1 MGKNTLVVMGCS
13 MTEGQGCWGD
23 FNKHITKVDDMLKL
37 RKKYRNRFYEFGWP
51 NIVAKE
57 LGFDKVINLGKIGS
71 STSGQLKFFKEQ
83 NFGNDNVY
91 IIWMLTE
98 PIRFSFY
105 KKGKIKNIHPA
116 KGTPIGNSYID
127 FVDDITL
134 DSCLEQLFY
143 IKCMR
148 DISKLNNY
156 NLLITHW
163 NSASKHTQLLD
174 DVTDNY
180 LHKVPTT
187 ILPPNRKFIS
197 NVCGHPNELGYD
209 WMAKTIL
216 KEIKN
221 NNKNFIIS
229 DKKDKLEYIAPEHKS
244 HTINKELL

>member
-13 MTEGQGCWGD
+13 MTEGHGCWGD
-23 FNKHITKVDDMLKL
+23 FNKQITKVDDMLKL

-57 LGFDKVINLGKIGS
+57 LGFDKVINLGKTGS

-105 KKGKIKNIHPA
+105 KKGKIKNINPA
-116 KGTPIGNSYID
+116 GGTPIGNSYID

-143 IKCMR
+143 IKCMI
-148 DISKLNNY
+148 DICKLNNY

-180 LHKVPTT
+180 LQKVPKT
-187 ILPPNRKFIS
+187 ILPTNKKVIS
-197 NVCGHPNELGYD
+197 NVCGHPKELGYD